1 MGCSPEKVENPAASR
16 SPDRHRWQAPPDP
29 RLKPRKNTHFH
40 LLKDASHTLRMEQPR
55 PLDGSKVQTL
65 ASFSFTSA
73 VQSPP
78 WLVLSTPG
86 QPLSHTISVFT
97 PNAIPPSASLRSRVQ
112 RLAPLSPAM
121 ARCKALP
128 ARRAR

>member
-1 MGCSPEKVENPAASR
+1 MGCSPEKVENPVASR

-65 ASFSFTSA
+65 ETLIKSI
-73 VQSPP
+73 
-78 WLVLSTPG
+78 LLSRFRNRLNT
-86 QPLSHTISVFT
+86 TDISEST
-97 PNAIPPSASLRSRVQ
+97 TDGNARPKRMHRF
-112 RLAPLSPAM
+112 
-121 ARCKALP
+121 ALDVTEKKF
-128 ARRAR
+128 RRE

>member
-65 ASFSFTSA
+65 VNITN
-73 VQSPP
+73 
-78 WLVLSTPG
+78 TCK
-86 QPLSHTISVFT
+86 
-97 PNAIPPSASLRSRVQ
+97 NAITETSFDCTLLRAVDHSFDGVDRVHNV
-112 RLAPLSPAM
+112 APFCQSN
-121 ARCKALP
+121 CC
-128 ARRAR
+128 

>member
-29 RLKPRKNTHFH
+29 RLTPRKNTHFH

-65 ASFSFTSA
+65 ELFVFDIIPWARSAPTRPATCGPSRPTAHAS
-73 VQSPP
+73 
-78 WLVLSTPG
+78 
-86 QPLSHTISVFT
+86 
-97 PNAIPPSASLRSRVQ
+97 
-112 RLAPLSPAM
+112 
-121 ARCKALP
+121 
-128 ARRAR
+128 RRAATATHRG